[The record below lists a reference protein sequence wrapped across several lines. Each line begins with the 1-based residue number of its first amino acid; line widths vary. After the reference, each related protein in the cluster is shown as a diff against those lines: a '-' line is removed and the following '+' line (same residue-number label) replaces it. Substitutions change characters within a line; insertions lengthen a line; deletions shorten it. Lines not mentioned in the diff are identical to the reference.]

1 MQLSF
6 FRERFVELS
15 LVVLKLVPQFP
26 VLLGLSQNLIL
37 KVADLVFKLRNNI
50 IVAIKIV
57 PVINLLPILLLRSIG
72 VVPAVLRCVHG
83 ITRQTLLHLRYFL
96 LLLLNTASETL
107 HLQLLKL
114 VDCGF

>member
-6 FRERFVELS
+6 FRERFVELP

-26 VLLGLSQNLIL
+26 VLLSLSQNLIL

-50 IVAIKIV
+50 IVAIEIV
-57 PVINLLPILLLRSIG
+57 PVIDLLPVLLLRSIG

-107 HLQLLKL
+107 HL
-114 VDCGF
+114 